1 MMTAGHVGG
10 SSFHGFH
17 IFVLDKS
24 NSKTFWFLLQDR
36 VAATELAILFPAKMQ
51 SRSSRCTPIELGLSK
66 TSILILDD
74 QKGRLAHHIESP
86 IIPCPTVP
94 RITQK

>member
-1 MMTAGHVGG
+1 M
-10 SSFHGFH
+10 
-17 IFVLDKS
+17 
-24 NSKTFWFLLQDR
+24 LQDR

-74 QKGRLAHHIESP
+74 QKGRLTHNIESP
-86 IIPCPTVP
+86 IIPCPTLQCQELL
-94 RITQK
+94 RNKRNLGQNIG